1 MSFPPK
7 YREVVREGSGSET
20 PMLNGTEYLERV
32 FASGVRK
39 HDLPVIPP
47 LLQHR
52 IWGRMAP
59 GDGPGRRAGVIE
71 ELSREDDRFHIEG
84 SSWTND
90 VSWLRGY
97 DGTCSLSK
105 ITYWPQR
112 RSVAVQKQGNCARP
126 TGAAPGPASGR
137 RALAGRA
144 RGSAA
149 ARGWW

>member
-1 MSFPPK
+1 
-7 YREVVREGSGSET
+7 
-20 PMLNGTEYLERV
+20 
-32 FASGVRK
+32 
-39 HDLPVIPP
+39 VIQP
-47 LLQHR
+47 LFQHR

-59 GDGPGRRAGVIE
+59 GDGPERLAGVIE

-84 SSWTND
+84 GSWTND
-90 VSWLRGY
+90 VSWLRGH
-97 DGTCSLSK
+97 DDTCSLST
-105 ITYWPQR
+105 ITYWPQQ
-112 RSVAVQKQGNCARP
+112 RSAAGQKQGNCARP